1 VSRPASDEERRLR
14 QQMVRRV
21 VADNEPGGPAAPPA
35 PAGAALRRPRALPR
49 AAALLARHRGAA
61 AAAAGLSLI
70 LVAIGWWRLQ
80 PARPPS
86 PAAGI
91 VTEPSGDAAEL
102 APPGAPSA
110 LSLTTTHLRPIG
122 AEVLGLGVRRIV
134 LDPGHGGSD
143 TGTTVGGLLEK
154 DLTLDIS
161 ARLRE
166 KLEQDGFEVHMTR
179 TGDVVLNLRERSDL
193 ANLLNADLFVS
204 VHINY
209 LPGGRQTRGVETY
222 FVGATED
229 PELIELARREN
240 AHSGYDMASNNQLLQ
255 KLFAD
260 ARQHNSQAF
269 ARRVQQ
275 TLFSSLKRDSPGLVD
290 RGVKQAPFVVL
301 VGTTMPA
308 ILAEVACLSN
318 PQDIELLA
326 RPLYRESIAT
336 ALARGI
342 RGYADDVNSSQ
353 EKGS

>member
-1 VSRPASDEERRLR
+1 
-14 QQMVRRV
+14 MVRQV
-21 VADNEPGGPAAPPA
+21 VADNAAGTATPAVIAH
-35 PAGAALRRPRALPR
+35 RRKSRR
-49 AAALLARHRGAA
+49 AAFVARHRGAF
-61 AAAAGLSLI
+61 AAAAGLSLA

-80 PARPPS
+80 PSPPPTAS
-86 PAAGI
+86 SALEAAGDL
-91 VTEPSGDAAEL
+91 PAGDLASVDPVAIQPV
-102 APPGAPSA
+102 APP
-110 LSLTTTHLRPIG
+110 LTTTKLRPIG

-143 TGTTVGGLLEK
+143 TGTTVGGLFEK

-161 ARLRE
+161 TRLRE
-166 KLEQDGFEVHMTR
+166 KLEQDGFEVQMTR

-193 ANLLNADLFVS
+193 ANMLKADLFVS

-209 LPGGRQTRGVETY
+209 LPGGRKTRGVETY
-222 FVGATED
+222 FVGSTED
-229 PELIELARREN
+229 PELLELARREN

-255 KLFAD
+255 KLFSD

-269 ARRVQQ
+269 AGRVQQ
-275 TLFSSLKRDSPGLVD
+275 TLFSSLKRDNPELVD

-342 RGYADDVNSSQ
+342 RRYADDVNPSL